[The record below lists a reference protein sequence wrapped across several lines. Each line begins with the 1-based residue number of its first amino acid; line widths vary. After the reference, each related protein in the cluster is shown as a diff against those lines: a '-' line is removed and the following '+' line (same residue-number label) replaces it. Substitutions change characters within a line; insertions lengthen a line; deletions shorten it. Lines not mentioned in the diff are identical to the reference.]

1 MIRIAISMLLFCCC
15 SVMSSC
21 NIAAVAAYIATPDPE
36 QEALFNLPNVPTVV
50 FVDDR
55 RNVMH
60 PIRLRRVIAETVTN
74 ELLANKVL
82 TTMIS
87 PRDAM
92 RVSSSN
98 DKYNNPLPIRA
109 LGKAVGASVV
119 IYVEMTAFGLTSD
132 GITPSPRT
140 SCSIRVIDTVTSD
153 ESKIRLFPTDQ
164 ASFTVSENLKK
175 VSPNRVNTSAEARDL
190 AEELAVKL
198 GDSIAKVFYTHT
210 TGRLG
215 DNLERK

>member
-1 MIRIAISMLLFCCC
+1 MKRVFISLAIVSSCALL
-15 SVMSSC
+15 SSC
-21 NIAAVAAYIATPDPE
+21 NIAAIAAYITSPDPS
-36 QEALFNLPNVPTVV
+36 QDALYTLPNVPTVV

-60 PIRLRRVIAETVTN
+60 PVRLRRVIAEEITN
-74 ELLANKVL
+74 DLLAKKIL

-92 RVSSSN
+92 RVSATN
-98 DKYNNPLPIRA
+98 DKYNEPLPVNE

-132 GITPSPRT
+132 GQTASPRT
-140 SCSIRVIDTVTSD
+140 SCSIRVIDVINKT
-153 ESKIRLFPTDQ
+153 RLFPTNE
-164 ASFTVSENLKK
+164 ASFTVSESMKH
-175 VSPNRVNTSAEARDL
+175 VGANRVTSSAEAREL

-198 GDSIAKVFYTHT
+198 GNTIAKVFYEHT

>member
-1 MIRIAISMLLFCCC
+1 MKRVILSLAIVVSCTLL
-15 SVMSSC
+15 SSC
-21 NIAAVAAYIATPDPE
+21 NIAAIAAYLTSPDPS
-36 QEALFNLPNVPTVV
+36 QDALYKLPNVSTVV

-60 PIRLRRVIAETVTN
+60 PIRLRRVIAEQITN
-74 ELLANKVL
+74 ELLSKKIL

-92 RVSSSN
+92 RVSATN
-98 DKYNNPLPIRA
+98 DKYNEPLPVNE

-132 GITPSPRT
+132 GHTANPRT
-140 SCSIRVIDTVTSD
+140 SCSIRVIDVINKS
-153 ESKIRLFPTDQ
+153 RLFPTDE
-164 ASFTVSENLKK
+164 AAFIVSESMKHIG
-175 VSPNRVNTSAEARDL
+175 PNRVTSSAEAREL

-198 GDSIAKVFYTHT
+198 GNTIAKVFYEHT

-215 DNLERK
+215 ENLERK